1 MKRININFIL
11 NGVEMSDEVPVN
23 ITLLEYLRDYLK
35 LTGTKEGC
43 SKGECGA
50 CTVIIDGKTYNS
62 CLILIPEINNKEILT
77 IEGLSKDDLTI
88 LQKSLMEEGAFQ
100 CGFCASGIVMSLTNF
115 LSKNKNPKVD
125 EIRESISGNLCRC
138 TGYKKIIDAVKNYV
152 NMVSDTKLT

>member
-11 NGVEMSDEVPVN
+11 NGVEISDEVPVN

-115 LSKNKNPKVD
+115 LSKNKNPKID

-138 TGYKKIIDAVKNYV
+138 TGYKKIIDAVNNYV